1 MFGFIVYSWPKQL
14 SDCWWLPL
22 ERMGFTTRQSP
33 AGGIVEYAGADVRVR
48 IGKDDSATIYGWSF
62 PWTKR
67 RKLGE
72 AVERSLLASGVK
84 AFCKPHST
92 NLVYQ
97 MRELPNHTWMESLN
111 PGKIKIIYAPHTGDD
126 GSKKDYPCGSF
137 RAGTESIRFWT
148 GSAID
153 SETKALIH
161 YIALGADA
169 ARLGVAPADPFL
181 NSLDLVLIGKGA
193 RRIGVQR
200 ELDR

>member
-1 MFGFIVYSWPKQL
+1 M
-14 SDCWWLPL
+14 
-22 ERMGFTTRQSP
+22 ERMGFTVQQLPT
-33 AGGIVEYAGADVRVR
+33 GGVVKHLGTNVRVH
-48 IGKDDSATIYGWSF
+48 IGKDGAATIHGWSF

-72 AVERSLLASGVK
+72 AVERSLLASGVQ

-97 MRELPNHTWMESLN
+97 VLELPNRAWVESLN
-111 PGKIKIIYAPHTGDD
+111 PEKTKVIYAPATGDD
-126 GSKKDYPCGSF
+126 GAKKDYPCGSF
-137 RAGTESIRFWT
+137 KAGTDSIRFWT
-148 GSAID
+148 GSAVD
-153 SETKALIH
+153 SETKTLIH

-169 ARLGVAPADPFL
+169 ARLGVAPTDPFL

-193 RRIGVQR
+193 KRIGVQR